1 MPALPSS
8 AAAGAGGDRTTVLP
22 WRHPPPPARCTRGPR
37 RWPRWRPAGIGT
49 TLRYLVSLALPHT
62 PTQWPASTVV
72 VNLLGAFCLGL
83 LTASL
88 AELGPDAGRRRVV
101 RLTLGVGLLGS
112 FTTYSTL
119 ALDAVHLAEAAR
131 FGLAGWYVTLSVVGG
146 LLAAGA
152 GVVTGSRG
160 ARRRRRPPESPPG
173 RPHGATS

>member
-1 MPALPSS
+1 MAPPTSPRPLYTRPEAL
-8 AAAGAGGDRTTVLP
+8 AAVAVGGL
-22 WRHPPPPARCTRGPR
+22 
-37 RWPRWRPAGIGT
+37 IGT

-62 PTQWPASTVV
+62 QDAWPASTVV

-119 ALDAVHLAEAAR
+119 ALDAVHLADAAR

-152 GVVTGSRG
+152 GVVAGSRG
-160 ARRRRRPPESPPG
+160 TRRLRPPAPPPDGPQG
-173 RPHGATS
+173 RAHGATP

>member
-1 MPALPSS
+1 MAPPTSPRPLYTRPEAL
-8 AAAGAGGDRTTVLP
+8 AAVAVGGL
-22 WRHPPPPARCTRGPR
+22 
-37 RWPRWRPAGIGT
+37 IGT

-62 PTQWPASTVV
+62 QDAWPASTVV

-152 GVVTGSRG
+152 GVVAGSRG
-160 ARRRRRPPESPPG
+160 TRRRRRPPASPPG
-173 RPHGATS
+173 RSHGATP